1 MVECQLPK
9 LKVASSSLVARSIF
23 LSKFLTSNFKSH
35 TNARNVPHMLSILGR
50 RKCQPPEMTL
60 ARDFES
66 DEGGITESLT
76 NDANQ
81 LFTREAV
88 VQRIASSSHHK
99 QPILAAI
106 LLDG

>member
-1 MVECQLPK
+1 
-9 LKVASSSLVARSIF
+9 
-23 LSKFLTSNFKSH
+23 
-35 TNARNVPHMLSILGR
+35 MLSILGR

-81 LFTREAV
+81 CLRAKRLFNVSLRLVTINSRFLP
-88 VQRIASSSHHK
+88 QSFWMGRRKHLLKTIARRSM
-99 QPILAAI
+99 
-106 LLDG
+106 G